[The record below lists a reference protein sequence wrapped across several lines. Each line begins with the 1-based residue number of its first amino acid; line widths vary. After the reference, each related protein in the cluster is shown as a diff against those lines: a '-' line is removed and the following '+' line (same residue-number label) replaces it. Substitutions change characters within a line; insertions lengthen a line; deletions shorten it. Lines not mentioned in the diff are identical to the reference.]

1 MTCRSASEV
10 RLRFEMGAVPDEFH
24 RQLPAIAGVE
34 YDVDLAQFSHV
45 EDSRGGRL
53 RLIDPCERRIAA
65 ARLPVVEVEFMFQGC
80 AEADI
85 DSIKARFFAYFRRGG

>member
-1 MTCRSASEV
+1 MKWGPCLMSFTGSCPPSRAWNTT
-10 RLRFEMGAVPDEFH
+10 
-24 RQLPAIAGVE
+24 
-34 YDVDLAQFSHV
+34 DLAQFSHV

-65 ARLPVVEVEFMFQGC
+65 VRLPVVEVEFMFQGC

-85 DSIKARFFAYFRRGG
+85 DSIKARFFAHFRRGG